1 MPKGVGR
8 FSKGGVCLYTRTA
21 DEDFIIDQHP
31 EHPHVSITAGFSGH
45 GFKFSSVAGE
55 ILSEMSTAGNTKH
68 DISIFSLPKAALQQP
83 L

>member
-1 MPKGVGR
+1 M
-8 FSKGGVCLYTRTA
+8 GGPACQKVWDDFQKA
-21 DEDFIIDQHP
+21 EVDEDFIIDQHP
-31 EHPHVSITAGFSGH
+31 EHPRVSIAAGFSGH